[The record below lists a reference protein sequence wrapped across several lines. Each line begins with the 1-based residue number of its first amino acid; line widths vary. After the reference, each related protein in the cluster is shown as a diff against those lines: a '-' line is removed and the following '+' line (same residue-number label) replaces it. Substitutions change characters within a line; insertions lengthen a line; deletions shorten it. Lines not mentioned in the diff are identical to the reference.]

1 MRPAIMDNRSTR
13 HPLPT
18 ETAMRGHIILSHGL
32 DSSPDATK
40 ISALAARA
48 EAQGWRAQRP
58 DFRAHDGNGYANAVM
73 PRVTQLREAIVACD
87 TPPVL
92 VGSSMGAFASAL
104 ASLDVPVAALF
115 LLATPPLIPG
125 FAQGLD
131 VRAGVPAM
139 LIHGWRDEVCPA
151 SAVQAFAAP
160 RRLPLLLLDDDH
172 RLLASM
178 ETVTAQFDALLGAL
192 A

>member
-1 MRPAIMDNRSTR
+1 
-13 HPLPT
+13 
-18 ETAMRGHIILSHGL
+18 MRGHIILSHGL

-48 EAQGWRAQRP
+48 EAQGWRALRP
-58 DFRAHDGNGYANAVM
+58 DFRAHDGNGYANAVA
-73 PRVTQLREAIVACD
+73 PRVAQLREAIAACD
-87 TPPVL
+87 APPVL

-104 ASLDVPVAALF
+104 ASLEAPVAALF

-125 FAQGLD
+125 HAQALE
-131 VRAGVPAM
+131 VRAGVPAT
-139 LIHGWRDEVCPA
+139 LVHGWRDEVCPV
-151 SAVQAFAAP
+151 SAVQAFAAQ

-178 ETVTAQFDALLGAL
+178 DIIAAQFDVLLGAL

>member
-1 MRPAIMDNRSTR
+1 
-13 HPLPT
+13 
-18 ETAMRGHIILSHGL
+18 MRGQIILSHG
-32 DSSPDATK
+32 SGSGPDATK
-40 ISALAARA
+40 IAVLAARA
-48 EAQGWRAQRP
+48 EARGWRTQRP
-58 DFRAHDGNGYANAVM
+58 DFRAHDAGGHAGAVA
-73 PRVTQLREAIVACD
+73 PRVAQLRQAIAACD
-87 TPPVL
+87 APPFL

-104 ASLDVPVAALF
+104 ASLEAPVAGLF

-125 FAQGLD
+125 FAAPLD

-139 LIHGWRDEVCPA
+139 LVHGWRDELCPVA
-151 SAVQAFAAP
+151 PIQAFAAA

-178 ETVTAQFDALLGAL
+178 GMLAAAFDALLESL

>member
-1 MRPAIMDNRSTR
+1 
-13 HPLPT
+13 
-18 ETAMRGHIILSHGL
+18 MRGHIILSHGL

-48 EAQGWRAQRP
+48 EAQGWRTQRP
-58 DFRAHDGNGYANAVM
+58 DFRAHDGNGYADAVV
-73 PRVTQLREAIVACD
+73 PRVRQLREAMASCD

-104 ASLDVPVAALF
+104 ASLEAPVAALF
-115 LLATPPLIPG
+115 LLATPPLVPG
-125 FAQGLD
+125 VAQVLD
-131 VRAGVPAM
+131 VRAGVPAV
-139 LIHGWRDEVCPA
+139 LVHGWRDEVCPA
-151 SAVQAFAAP
+151 SAVQAFAAQ

-178 ETVTAQFDALLGAL
+178 GSITAQLDALLGAL

>member
-1 MRPAIMDNRSTR
+1 
-13 HPLPT
+13 
-18 ETAMRGHIILSHGL
+18 MRGHIILSHGL
-32 DSSPDATK
+32 DSSPGATK

-48 EAQGWRAQRP
+48 EAQGWRTQRP
-58 DFRAHDGNGYANAVM
+58 DFRAHDGNGYADAVA
-73 PRVTQLREAIVACD
+73 PRVAQLRAAIAACE

-104 ASLDVPVAALF
+104 VSLEAPVAALF
-115 LLATPPLIPG
+115 LLATPPAIPG
-125 FAQGLD
+125 FAQALD
-131 VRAGVPAM
+131 VRSGVPAM
-139 LIHGWRDEVCPA
+139 LVHGWRDEVCPV
-151 SAVQAFAAP
+151 SAVLAFAAP

-178 ETVTAQFDALLGAL
+178 DAIAAQFDVLLGAL

>member
-1 MRPAIMDNRSTR
+1 
-13 HPLPT
+13 
-18 ETAMRGHIILSHGL
+18 MRGHIIFSHGL

-48 EAQGWRAQRP
+48 EAKGWRALRP
-58 DFRAHDGNGYANAVM
+58 DFRAHDGNGYADAVA
-73 PRVTQLREAIVACD
+73 PRMTQLRQAIGNCA

-104 ASLDVPVAALF
+104 ASLQVPVAGLF

-125 FAQGLD
+125 FAQALE
-131 VRAGVPAM
+131 VRQGVPAM
-139 LIHGWRDEVCPA
+139 LVHGWRDDVCPA
-151 SAVQAFAAP
+151 PAVQAFAAQ

-178 ETVTAQFDALLGAL
+178 GPISAQFDGWLGAL

>member
-1 MRPAIMDNRSTR
+1 
-13 HPLPT
+13 
-18 ETAMRGHIILSHGL
+18 MRGQIILSHGS
-32 DSSPDATK
+32 DSGPGATK

-48 EAQGWRAQRP
+48 EARGWRTQCP
-58 DFRAHDGNGYANAVM
+58 DFRAHDGDGYANAVA
-73 PRVTQLREAIVACD
+73 PRVAQLRAAIAACD

-104 ASLDVPVAALF
+104 VSLEVPVAALF

-125 FAQGLD
+125 CAQALD
-131 VRAGVPAM
+131 MRAGVPAM
-139 LIHGWRDEVCPA
+139 LVHGWRDELCPVA
-151 SAVQAFAAP
+151 SIQAFAAP

-178 ETVTAQFDALLGAL
+178 DAIAAQFDALLGAL

>member
-1 MRPAIMDNRSTR
+1 
-13 HPLPT
+13 
-18 ETAMRGHIILSHGL
+18 MRGQIILSHGL

-40 ISALAARA
+40 TSALAARA
-48 EAQGWRAQRP
+48 EARGWRTQRP
-58 DFRAHDGNGYANAVM
+58 DFRAHDGNGYADAVA
-73 PRVTQLREAIVACD
+73 PRVAQLRELIAGCD

-104 ASLDVPVAALF
+104 VSLQVPVAALF
-115 LLATPPLIPG
+115 LLATPPLVPG
-125 FAQGLD
+125 FAQALD
-131 VRAGVPAM
+131 LRVGVPAM
-139 LIHGWRDEVCPA
+139 LVHGWRDAVCPVA
-151 SAVQAFAAP
+151 PVQAFAAS

-178 ETVTAQFDALLGAL
+178 DAITAQFDVLLGAL

>member
-1 MRPAIMDNRSTR
+1 
-13 HPLPT
+13 
-18 ETAMRGHIILSHGL
+18 MRGHIILSHGL

-40 ISALAARA
+40 ISTLAARA
-48 EAQGWRAQRP
+48 EAQGWRTQRP
-58 DFRAHDGNGYANAVM
+58 DFRAHDADGYANAVM
-73 PRVTQLREAIVACD
+73 PRVMQLREAIAACD

-104 ASLDVPVAALF
+104 ASLGMPVAALF

-125 FAQGLD
+125 YAQVLD
-131 VRAGVPAM
+131 MREGVPAV
-139 LIHGWRDEVCPA
+139 LVHGWRDEVCPA
-151 SAVQAFAAP
+151 SAIQAFAAP
-160 RRLPLLLLDDDH
+160 RRLPMLMVDDDH

-178 ETVTAQFDALLGAL
+178 GAITAQFDALLGAL

>member
-1 MRPAIMDNRSTR
+1 
-13 HPLPT
+13 
-18 ETAMRGHIILSHGL
+18 MRGHIILSHGL

-40 ISALAARA
+40 IRALAARA
-48 EAQGWRAQRP
+48 EAQGWRTQRP
-58 DFRAHDGNGYANAVM
+58 DFRAHDGLGYADAVA
-73 PRVTQLREAIVACD
+73 PRVAQLREAIAACEV
-87 TPPVL
+87 PPVL

-104 ASLDVPVAALF
+104 ASLQVPVAALF

-125 FAQGLD
+125 FAQALD
-131 VRAGVPAM
+131 LRAGAPAM
-139 LIHGWRDEVCPA
+139 LVHGWRDAVCPV
-151 SAVQAFAAP
+151 SAVQAFAAA

-178 ETVTAQFDALLGAL
+178 DAIAAQFDVLLGAL

>member
-1 MRPAIMDNRSTR
+1 
-13 HPLPT
+13 
-18 ETAMRGHIILSHGL
+18 MRGHIILSHGL

-58 DFRAHDGNGYANAVM
+58 DFRACDGNGYAGAVV
-73 PRVTQLREAIVACD
+73 PRVTQLRKAIAACD

-104 ASLDVPVAALF
+104 ASLDAPVAALF
-115 LLATPPLIPG
+115 LLATPPGIPG
-125 FAQGLD
+125 FAQALD
-131 VRAGVPAM
+131 LRPGVPAV
-139 LIHGWRDEVCPA
+139 LVHGWRDEVCPVA
-151 SAVQAFAAP
+151 AVQAFAAQ
-160 RRLPLLLLDDDH
+160 RQLPVLLLDDDH

-178 ETVTAQFDALLGAL
+178 APIAAQFDALLGAL